1 MRRMMLLLIA
11 VVLMLLPC
19 AYAEETVNLLIN
31 PGFEQVDADGM
42 PIGWRTDA
50 YLNVEG
56 LTLYS
61 VVDEAHSGE
70 KSAEIVNLDYN
81 DARFYQ
87 TVAVEPNTS
96 YRLSGYIK
104 AWDTLDEGRGANLSI
119 KDVYVFSES
128 VYESADEWV
137 YVEVYGLTGEDQKEV
152 TVYAR
157 LGGYS
162 GESIGTAR
170 LDDLCLEKVDVVPD
184 GVYLHPWAKRTTTNT
199 STTVE
204 DSLTT
209 ASPAWPWLMV
219 VSALYA
225 LAAVALLKTL
235 DRQNEKLTPKK
246 HDEKKTKWS
255 AFVVLGMALAVLV
268 RLVVS
273 LNVTGYQVDIN
284 CFLSWGNTLLT
295 YGPANFYQTTSF
307 CDYPPAYVYVM
318 GFNALLTKLF
328 SFVPSD
334 VVYKLIPMACD
345 LVAAGLVYRLARR
358 KQMMEKH
365 ARMLFLLMAFNPA
378 ILLNSAAW
386 GQVDSVLSLLLVLVA
401 YFAISE
407 QWTLVMPVYMLSV
420 LVKPQALMMGFLGV
434 AAIVMALIK
443 DKNCWKDMLRG
454 VGAALVVA
462 LIVVIP
468 FSVKQG
474 GLTWLFELYGNT
486 LSSYAYATVNTAN
499 LYYLFNCNWRAI
511 IYAAPVIIPMTMML
525 LTALWTAYLAT
536 KKRHADNR
544 LMGNQWPTALL
555 VLCGIVA
562 GFALVGAIAKP
573 SDWTRQL
580 VFRLGVTVTVSR
592 VTLLVLGVVA
602 LAGAAAALGIV
613 LRKKQFSWDMLE
625 IAISATFALLFGI
638 MCLFNASFTMVG
650 TVAMA
655 YAFLLVLPMFIRG
668 GKLEHLP
675 LCGAVLFV
683 LLFVFGIKMH
693 ERYLFPAL
701 FLLGLAY
708 LCKPDRRIL
717 TILVGM
723 SAILFL
729 NEGIVLDNSIRLGA
743 SQGHLNNDTQFLAQ
757 VLSLGNVLLALL
769 SVVTCRQIC
778 LGEEAPVK
786 AEKAEKHPSKLAVM
800 AEKLSEKPGDPL
812 KFRPDSSLHWKRHDW
827 ILMLGLTA
835 IYAVVALTNLGSM
848 KAPQH
853 PWKSTTR
860 SEQVVIDLGAQYDN
874 VSMLYYCQVSYSDF
888 SVAVSD
894 DGENWSEEYWAQMAE
909 GQCFQWKYL
918 VTSYESNGSRVYNSS
933 KYLENVQRL
942 SGRYVRI
949 TSQQIG
955 LILNEVIFR
964 DGDGQTIPATVIS
977 QDYYRSESPLYSDA
991 ANLLDEQDTLEGQP
1005 SWWNGTYFDEIYH
1018 ARTAYEHLNGTIPY
1032 ETSHPPLGKVIMSW
1046 GVAIFG
1052 MTPFGWRFMG
1062 ALMGILMLPVMYLLG
1077 KQLTKKSTFAFA
1089 AMAMLALDCQHF
1101 TQTRIATI
1109 DSYPVLFILLS
1120 WLFMI
1125 RFMQKDI
1132 VRQPLKKLLPE
1143 LALSGFFMG
1152 CGIASKWIG
1161 IYSGAGLAVVFF
1173 WTIFR
1178 HMRMATVSA
1187 QRLYRDK
1194 KLTAE
1199 QKQELT
1205 LRDKTTMKRVLV
1217 ICLWCVLFFVFIP
1230 LVIYLLSYIPYFA
1243 YAKYDNLKDYL
1254 VAVWN
1259 AQTGMFSYHSEP
1271 GRGMDHPFYSPWYE
1285 WPLNK
1290 RPMYYASPSY
1300 ITTPGWSYAI
1310 WCFGN
1315 PAVWTAGLVGIAY
1328 VIFRYAKRH
1337 YYALP
1342 GQVAKVHFDAT
1353 DTAVTT
1359 PALIVATLA
1368 QFLPWVLVPRGTYIY
1383 HYFATTPFLML
1394 SVTVML
1400 HELSQRYPKAGKII
1414 LWSFLLVCLGMF
1426 VAYFPY
1432 ASGVLTP
1439 TWWLD
1444 FMKQFLRIYY

>member
-1 MRRMMLLLIA
+1 MRCVLSLLLLLL
-11 VVLMLLPC
+11 VLLPSTM
-19 AYAEETVNLLIN
+19 AEETANLLAN
-31 PGFEQVDADGM
+31 PSFELLDADGM
-42 PIGWRTDA
+42 PLNWRTDA

-56 LTLYS
+56 LTLYG
-61 VVDEAHSGE
+61 VAEEAHAGE
-70 KSAEIVNLDYN
+70 RCAEIVNLDYN

-87 TVAVEPNTS
+87 TVAVEPNTA
-96 YRLSGYIK
+96 YRLSGYVK

-128 VYESADEWV
+128 IYESADEWV
-137 YVEVYGLTGEDQKEV
+137 YVEVYGLTGEDQREV

-184 GVYLHPWAKRTTTNT
+184 GVYLHPWAKRTTNAVTP
-199 STTVE
+199 VE
-204 DSLTT
+204 DTLTA
-209 ASPAWPWLMV
+209 ASPAWSWLLV
-219 VSALYA
+219 VAALYV
-225 LAAVALLKTL
+225 LAAAAVLKML
-235 DRQNEKLTPKK
+235 DKQSGQATI
-246 HDEKKTKWS
+246 KKTGEQKRKAS
-255 AFVVLGMALAVLV
+255 VFVIAGVAVAALV

-284 CFLSWGNTLLT
+284 CFLSWGNTMLAH
-295 YGPANFYQTTSF
+295 GPANFYQTTSF

-318 GFNALLTKLF
+318 GLNALLSGLL
-328 SFVPSD
+328 SFVPSA
-334 VVYKLIPMACD
+334 VVYKLLPMACD
-345 LVAAGLVYRLARR
+345 LVAAALVYRLARR
-358 KQMMEKH
+358 KQMEEKH
-365 ARMLFLLMAFNPA
+365 ARLLFLLMAFNPA
-378 ILLNSAAW
+378 MLLNSAAW

-401 YFAISE
+401 YFAISG
-407 QWTLVMPVYMLSV
+407 QWTLVMPVYMLAV
-420 LVKPQALMMGFLGV
+420 LVKPQALMMGFLGL

-454 VGAALVVA
+454 VGVALVVA
-462 LIVVIP
+462 LLVVVP
-468 FSVKQG
+468 FSIKQG
-474 GLTWLFELYGNT
+474 GLTWLFELYGST

-511 IYAAPVIIPMTMML
+511 VYAAPVVIPVTMML
-525 LTALWTAYLAT
+525 LTALWTAHLV
-536 KKRHADNR
+536 KHQRPEKRH
-544 LMGNQWPTALL
+544 WPLAML

-562 GFALVGAIAKP
+562 GFALVGAIATP
-573 SDWTRQL
+573 SDWTRQM
-580 VFRLGVTVTVSR
+580 VFRLGFTVTVSR
-592 VTLLVLGVVA
+592 LTLLVLGVVA
-602 LAGAAAALGIV
+602 LAGAAAALGMV
-613 LRKKQFSWDMLE
+613 LRQKQFSWDMLE
-625 IAISATFALLFGI
+625 TAISATFVLIFGGL
-638 MCLFNASFTMVG
+638 CLFNASFTMVG

-655 YAFLLVLPMFIRG
+655 YAFLLVLPMFIRA

-708 LCKPDRRIL
+708 LYKPDKRIL
-717 TILVGM
+717 AILVGM

-743 SQGHLNNDTQFLAQ
+743 SQGHLNNDTKFLAQ
-757 VLSLGNVLLALL
+757 VMSLGNVLLALL

-778 LGEEAPVK
+778 MGVEAPAKSSK
-786 AEKAEKHPSKLAVM
+786 AAAPSSKKAKGTEILT
-800 AEKLSEKPGDPL
+800 EKPADPL
-812 KFRPDSSLHWKRHDW
+812 KFRPDSSLHWKKRDW
-827 ILMLGLTA
+827 VLMLGLTA
-835 IYAVVALTNLGSM
+835 IYAVVALTNLGSL
-848 KAPQH
+848 KAPQN

-860 SEQVVIDLGAQYDN
+860 SEQVVIDLGAQYAD

-918 VTSYESNGSRVYNSS
+918 VTSYESNGQRIYNSS
-933 KYLENVQRL
+933 RYLENVQKL

-964 DGDGQTIPATVIS
+964 DAAGETILAKVIL
-977 QDYYRSESPLYSDA
+977 QDYYRSESPLFSSA
-991 ANLLDEQDTLEGQP
+991 ENLLDEQDTLEGQP

-1018 ARTAYEHLNGTIPY
+1018 ARTAYEHLNGTVPY

-1046 GVAIFG
+1046 GVAMFG

-1062 ALMGILMLPVMYLLG
+1062 AVMGILMLPAMYLLG

-1089 AMAMLALDCQHF
+1089 AMVMLALDCQHF

-1125 RFMQKDI
+1125 RFIQKDI
-1132 VRQPLKKLLPE
+1132 VRLPLKKLLPE
-1143 LALSGFFMG
+1143 LALSGLFMG

-1161 IYSGAGLAVVFF
+1161 IYSGAGLALVFF
-1173 WTIFR
+1173 WTLFR
-1178 HMRMATVSA
+1178 HMRMATLSA
-1187 QRLYRDK
+1187 QRLHRDK
-1194 KLTAE
+1194 KLTEE

-1205 LRDKTTMKRVLV
+1205 LRDQATMKRLLV
-1217 ICLWCVLFFVFIP
+1217 ICLWCLLFFVLIP

-1254 VAVWN
+1254 VAVWK

-1300 ITTPGWSYAI
+1300 ITTPGYSYAI

-1315 PAVWTAGLVGIAY
+1315 PAVWCAGLVGIAY
-1328 VIFRYAKRH
+1328 VLYRYGKRH

-1342 GQVAKVHFDAT
+1342 GQDAQLHL
-1353 DTAVTT
+1353 DASDNVVTM
-1359 PALIVATLA
+1359 PVLIVATLA

-1394 SVTVML
+1394 SVSVML
-1400 HELSQRYPKAGKII
+1400 HELSRRYPKVGKII
-1414 LWSFLLVCLGMF
+1414 LWAFLFVCLVMF
-1426 VAYFPY
+1426 IAYFPY

-1439 TWWLD
+1439 TSWLD